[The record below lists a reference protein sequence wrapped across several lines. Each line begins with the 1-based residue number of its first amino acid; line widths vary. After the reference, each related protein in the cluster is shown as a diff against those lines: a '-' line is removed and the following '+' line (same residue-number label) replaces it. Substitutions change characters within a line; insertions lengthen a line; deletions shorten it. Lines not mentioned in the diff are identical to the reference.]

1 METYI
6 DILCWILVFIVG
18 TKFIF
23 TVLYVLL
30 TPLEFQVTDEAR
42 KEMIERRKKKRPLT
56 STPAIVAL

>member
-23 TVLYVLL
+23 TMVYTLL
-30 TPLEFQVTDEAR
+30 MPLEFQVTDEAR
-42 KEMIERRKKKRPLT
+42 KEMIERRKKK
-56 STPAIVAL
+56 

>member
-6 DILCWILVFIVG
+6 DILCWILVFVVG

-23 TVLYVLL
+23 TILYVLL

-42 KEMIERRKKKRPLT
+42 KEMIERRKKK
-56 STPAIVAL
+56 

>member
-18 TKFIF
+18 AKFIF
-23 TVLYVLL
+23 TMLYVLL

-42 KEMIERRKKKRPLT
+42 KDMLKRRKKK
-56 STPAIVAL
+56 